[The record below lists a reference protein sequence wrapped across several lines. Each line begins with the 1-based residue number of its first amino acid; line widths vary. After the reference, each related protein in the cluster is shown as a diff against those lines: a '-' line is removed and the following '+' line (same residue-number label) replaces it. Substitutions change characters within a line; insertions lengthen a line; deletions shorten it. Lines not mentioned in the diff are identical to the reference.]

1 RNAVRVP
8 QAANEL
14 TVRWIFTEAV
24 GYSWLSG
31 APKKQSCQNY
41 NKFRLDGL
49 TIAHIFGEDVGKNP
63 CGLV

>member
-1 RNAVRVP
+1 
-8 QAANEL
+8 L

-24 GYSWLSG
+24 GYSWLAG
-31 APKKQSCQNY
+31 APKKQSCQNN

-49 TIAHIFGEDVGKNP
+49 TIVHIFGEDVGKNP

>member
-1 RNAVRVP
+1 
-8 QAANEL
+8 L

-24 GYSWLSG
+24 GYSWLAG
-31 APKKQSCQNY
+31 ASKKQSCQNN

-49 TIAHIFGEDVGKNP
+49 AIVHIFGEDVGKNP